1 MVEKLFAA
9 LGLALCIAALV
20 GMLLGPRRTHR
31 WRARLTYSLGWYQ
44 RRSAAQSEAAQ
55 AIARARRA
63 QVEREGN
70 VYRPKSF
77 NGPPPEDK
85 LH

>member
-9 LGLALCIAALV
+9 LGLALCVAALV
-20 GMLLGPRRTHR
+20 GMVLGPQRIRR
-31 WRARLTYSLGWYQ
+31 WRVRLTFSLGWYQ

-63 QVEREGN
+63 QFEREGN